1 MDKDRC
7 ENKYC
12 KCNPCKCI
20 NCDCTEIINNKCN
33 ETYI

>member
-1 MDKDRC
+1 MDKDQC
-7 ENKYC
+7 ENEYC

>member
-1 MDKDRC
+1 MDKDQC